1 MHLQRVRCYAAKP
14 ALPLL
19 KRRRRK
25 VSKQSEQSP
34 PLLWQPDDPE
44 VLHSFLMTALDLKV
58 LKPWE
63 AAQILDEC
71 QETDEARVVMPEVLR
86 PALLRLQL
94 WQADASPT
102 LH

>member
-1 MHLQRVRCYAAKP
+1 M
-14 ALPLL
+14 PLL

-25 VSKQSEQSP
+25 VSKSQQEESP

-44 VLHSFLMTALDLKV
+44 VLHHFLMEALELRV
-58 LKPWE
+58 LRPWE

-71 QETDEARVVMPEVLR
+71 KESGEHRVELSEKLR
-86 PALLRLQL
+86 PAAQRLQL
-94 WQADASPT
+94 WTLDASPT